1 MPHKYKQVFSW
12 FLLAG
17 IYFTAAKFGLSLAF
31 EQVNTS
37 PVWPPT
43 GIAIAALLLYGRSNW
58 PGITLGA
65 FLVSLSSGLPL
76 PASVVIGLGNT
87 FEALAACWLLVRYT
101 NRLPFN
107 SIKNVAFFTVIVF
120 VSTMISA
127 LFGVMSLF
135 LSDIIPVESVALLLS
150 TWWLGDVVGGLVV
163 TPFLVTWLKVKKSA
177 WRSLFTFEVLLLLL
191 VTALSTAAV
200 FSSLFSFGNER
211 YPLAFIY
218 LPIAIWIGYRFHHH
232 GTTLYIICVSS
243 FAVFGTLNGFGPFV
257 RASENESLVL
267 LQVFMGIMMTASLA
281 LVASIEE
288 SQRANAALAASK
300 RQLLD
305 LVAQQS
311 GDLLAAG
318 EQLKLAESVFN
329 ESVESI
335 VITDKE
341 ALILRVNPAFCR
353 VTGYSSKL
361 IVGRNPRF
369 LQSGRHDHAFYLE
382 FWETLLKEDSWKG
395 EIWNRRKNGDVFPAW
410 QTVSAVRDKTGNII
424 QFISIFSDISEKKVT
439 EERIYHLA
447 HYDIVTGLHN
457 RSAFYEQMK
466 MAIAGSLRHK
476 HKLALLYLDL
486 DNFKLINDASGHA
499 TGDLLLKFVA
509 DRLRSEVRKVDI
521 IARLGG
527 DEFVVLLTDIQSNQD
542 VLQVAEKILKTIAS
556 PILLDHTEVVVT
568 SSIGI
573 STFPADGE
581 DADTLLK
588 NADAAMYRAK
598 KVGRNT
604 AQFFTAEMNAQAQ
617 DILQLEN
624 NMRYGIDKQEFILHY
639 QPQISVTSGKI
650 IGCEALIRWRH
661 PERGLLFPDAFI
673 GIAEQSGLI
682 KQLGSWI
689 LHEACRQ
696 QVEWR
701 RQGMPR
707 IRIAV
712 NISSKQ
718 FFSQQLIEEF
728 KQVFAE
734 TGADPQYLEIELTE
748 STVMENVEDNIII
761 LQHLHKMGVLL
772 AIDDFGT
779 GYSSMAYLKRF
790 PIGKLKIDRSF
801 VQDLASDPDDA
812 AIVTATTLLAHS
824 LHMIVIAEGV
834 ENKEQLQFLKEVGCN
849 EIQGYLFSK
858 AVAPDKFF
866 ELVKNRKMLT
876 VNF

>member
-1 MPHKYKQVFSW
+1 MPSKYKQVLLW

-17 IYFTAAKFGLSLAF
+17 IYFIAAKFGLSLAF
-31 EQVNTS
+31 EQANTS

-43 GIAIAALLLYGRSNW
+43 GIAIAVLLLYGRSYW
-58 PGITLGA
+58 PGIALGA
-65 FLVSLSSGLPL
+65 FLVNLDSGLPL
-76 PASVVIGLGNT
+76 PVSLAIGLGNT

-101 NRLPFN
+101 NRQPFT
-107 SIKNVAFFTVIVF
+107 SIKNVAFFTLIIL

-127 LFGVMSLF
+127 LFGVASLYI
-135 LSDIIPVESVALLLS
+135 SDIIPVESVTLLLS

-163 TPFLVTWLKVKKSA
+163 TPFLVTWINVKPPA
-177 WRSLFTFEVLLLLL
+177 WRSLFTFEVILIVLL
-191 VTALSTAAV
+191 TTLSIAVV
-200 FSSLFSFGNER
+200 FSSLFSFGNEH

-218 LPIAIWIGYRFHHH
+218 LPIAIWIGYRFHRR
-232 GTTLYIICVSS
+232 GATLYIICVSS

-257 RASENESLVL
+257 RASENESLLL
-267 LQVFMGIMMTASLA
+267 LQIFMGILMTAALV

-288 SQRANAALAASK
+288 SRLANAALAASK
-300 RQLLD
+300 RKLQD

-318 EQLKLAESVFN
+318 EQLNLAESVFN

-335 VITDKE
+335 IIADKD
-341 ALILRVNPAFCR
+341 AVILRVNPAFCR
-353 VTGYSSKL
+353 VTGYRSEQV
-361 IVGRNPRF
+361 VGRNPHF

-382 FWETLLKEDSWKG
+382 FWKTLQKEDSWKG

-410 QTVSAVRDKTGNII
+410 QTVSAVRDKKGNII
-424 QFISIFSDISEKKVT
+424 QFISIFSDISEKKMT
-439 EERIYHLA
+439 EDRIYHLA

-466 MAIAGSLRHK
+466 MAIAGSVRHK

-509 DRLRSEVRKVDI
+509 DRLRSEVRQVDI

-527 DEFVVLLTDIQSNQD
+527 DEFVVLLTDVRSNQD

-556 PILLDHTEVVVT
+556 PILLDHIEVVVT

-624 NMRYGIDKQEFILHY
+624 NMRHGIDKQEFILHY
-639 QPQISVTSGKI
+639 QPQVSVKSGGI
-650 IGCEALIRWRH
+650 IGCEALIRWNH
-661 PERGLLFPDAFI
+661 SERGLLFPDSFI

-682 KQLGSWI
+682 KQLGAWV

-696 QVEWR
+696 QVEWY

-718 FFSQQLIEEF
+718 FFSQQLIEDI
-728 KQVFAE
+728 QLVFAE

-748 STVMENVEDNIII
+748 STVMENVEENITI
-761 LQHLHKMGVLL
+761 LQHLHNMGVQL

-790 PIGKLKIDRSF
+790 PIDKLKIDRSF
-801 VQDLASDPDDA
+801 IKDLPGDPDDA
-812 AIVTATTLLAHS
+812 AIVRATTLLAHS

-834 ENKEQLQFLKEVGCN
+834 ENKAQLKFLKEVGCN
-849 EIQGYLFSK
+849 EMQGFLFSK
-858 AVAPDKFF
+858 AVAPDKLF
-866 ELVKNRKMLT
+866 ELVKTQQVLLIES
-876 VNF
+876 